1 MMKKIVLLLI
11 VLLCGMTAGAQTVG
25 EITDSVKAGLHSSS
39 VKKAIKT
46 VKGAFAK
53 KSAEAAQMIGTW
65 TFLEPA
71 VMITG
76 GNLLA
81 KAAGNLVDDKLERML
96 NEYFERANV
105 TAENTTFTFRKDGTF
120 VRSLAGRKKQGVWMV
135 GGDKLLLGI
144 DNVQTADMT
153 THMENDTLTAVVDV
167 SRVMGLLQTVGA
179 MSDSKTNNALIKLA
193 KSLKGVGAGF
203 VLVKEKKDKGKKVKR

>member
-1 MMKKIVLLLI
+1 MKKIVLLLI

-25 EITDSVKAGLHSSS
+25 EITDSVKSGLHSSS
-39 VKKAIKT
+39 VKEAIKT

-71 VMITG
+71 VMVTS

-96 NEYFERANV
+96 DEYFERANV
-105 TAENTTFTFRKDGTF
+105 TAENTTFTFHKDGTF

-153 THMENDTLTAVVDV
+153 THMVNDTLTAVVDV